1 MANLPGT
8 NISAPIVPNT
18 TEDIYTTHYAKYGTG
33 GWRSVANAAERDAI
47 LPARLEVGM
56 MVVTLNDKKKWELLS
71 ISNPLTSADWQELA
85 TGTGTPLVHTHV
97 IADVTGLQ
105 GALDSKEA
113 SIAKNT
119 AFNKNFGT
127 GAGTVSEGNHT
138 HVPVQVGLG
147 NVTNDAQV
155 KRSEMGVAN
164 GVATLDSTG
173 RIPISQQTLPITI
186 ILNAVSGT
194 ISIDLSAGDIWILNL
209 NGNINSFNV
218 TNGTAGKVYQIYF
231 IQDAIG
237 NRTLGTLDTKL
248 KREED
253 RNILLSTTANAIDML
268 QLIWRNSS
276 SVIVIPIYDFQ

>member
-56 MVVTLNDKKKWELLS
+56 MVVTLNDKKKWELIS
-71 ISNPLTSADWQELA
+71 ISNPLTPADWQELA

-105 GALDSKEA
+105 GALDGKEA

-127 GAGTVSEGNHT
+127 AAGTVSEGNHT

-173 RIPISQQTLPITI
+173 RIPISQQTLPTT
-186 ILNAVSGT
+186 LNAVNGA

-209 NGNINSFNV
+209 TGNLTSFNV
-218 TNGTAGKVYQIYF
+218 TNGTAGKVYQIYLA
-231 IQDAIG
+231 QDAIG
-237 NRTLGTLDTKL
+237 NRTLGTVDTKF
-248 KREED
+248 KREEG
-253 RNILLSTTANAIDML
+253 RNILLSTNANATDML

-276 SVIVIPIYDFQ
+276 SVIMIPIYDFQ